1 MITEHKMVARTRVCQ
16 LAALE
21 TGDSFNIEIRL
32 FSYVRKNITVMFIL
46 QLSKYIVFSNNTC
59 YSLSISNYINNY
71 FIFIVHICAKVKFIK
86 LLFIFIFT
94 LY

>member
-1 MITEHKMVARTRVCQ
+1 MITEHKMVAKTRVWQ

-21 TGDSFNIEIRL
+21 TCDDSNIEIRI

-46 QLSKYIVFSNNTC
+46 QLSKYIVFINNTC
-59 YSLSISNYINNY
+59 YSLSISNYIINC